1 MTPAAAINL
10 SSKSSNLLTIAVVGA
25 CVGSLAMVAV
35 VGVVA
40 ANVRR
45 RRQTREA
52 SPTPP
57 PALYES
63 PITVLPNGSYAE
75 PVTLFARNVRPQDPI
90 YDIAT
95 TDGYLE
101 VGDENQ

>member
-1 MTPAAAINL
+1 
-10 SSKSSNLLTIAVVGA
+10 
-25 CVGSLAMVAV
+25 MVAV

-40 ANVRR
+40 ASVRR
-45 RRQTREA
+45 QRRTREA
-52 SPTPP
+52 PPTAP

-75 PVTLFARNVRPQDPI
+75 PVTLIARNLQISEPI